1 MLKSIN
7 TEKAPEAVGPY
18 SQGVETGKLIY
29 TSGQLPVDMKTG
41 ELVTEDIKKATKACM
56 DNLKAVLEEAGSDLN
71 HLVKTT
77 IFVSDMDDFET
88 INEVYGNYFSGHK
101 PARSLVEVSRLPKGA
116 NIEIEGIA
124 VKTNIS

>member
-18 SQGVETGKLIY
+18 SQGVETSKLIY